1 MRAVIQRVKEASVT
15 IEGKIHSSISNG
27 LLILL
32 GVSEDDTEEDLN
44 YIAEKAVN
52 LRIFEDTEKK
62 MNFSCIDVKGEIL
75 VVSQFTLLAETRKGR
90 RPSFVKAAKPDKAIP
105 LYEKFIKKIESY
117 GITVKSGI
125 FGAMMDVKL
134 LNYGP
139 VTIIID
145 SVEK

>member
-32 GVSEDDTEEDLN
+32 GVSEEDTEEDLN